1 MKRNDFKEN
10 KKRGASEVASST
22 KLPPVNSKQAVP
34 ANFTL
39 NAVSQQDEGL
49 ISILHEYFIKN
60 NYLETLESFQKD
72 CCKPMKLN
80 SKNQDEI
87 KKDLLT
93 VWRLLFSCSTKE
105 WEISSFWSL
114 HSSCR
119 CRWGPRTFRPWGLS
133 FTCNFTFTSTVFIPS
148 SARRKVS
155 TMPQSNISLP
165 IWKVEDQRSP
175 NLQSFSS
182 TVPLP
187 TCRSL

>member
-60 NYLETLESFQKD
+60 NYLDTLESFQKD

-93 VWRLLFSCSTKE
+93 V
-105 WEISSFWSL
+105 
-114 HSSCR
+114 
-119 CRWGPRTFRPWGLS
+119 
-133 FTCNFTFTSTVFIPS
+133 
-148 SARRKVS
+148 
-155 TMPQSNISLP
+155 
-165 IWKVEDQRSP
+165 
-175 NLQSFSS
+175 
-182 TVPLP
+182 
-187 TCRSL
+187 